1 MYHVYKT
8 SVSNVSEERAA
19 LVHPRFQSSCG
30 DLVFFTARRKIKEVC
45 QSFPTLLFHLNTI
58 HVLVAAVLT
67 WHARPLPCQTLHLY
81 RLRSALLER
90 WFQTNPPVPVEKQSV
105 FTRFTAGLTD
115 MTVEG
120 NCTFFFFYSHKNTQS
135 SSWCWSSVEMSNLPY
150 LAPTKIHTCHT
161 SALNRCR
168 SRQNLP
174 SPWGS
179 QSNLKSRWMARKF
192 WDLILRLQA
201 RCSTVQ
207 T

>member
-1 MYHVYKT
+1 MCLSAPFRTLVVLPATGPDFSSACKNLQVSLTVWTVVHLFNNTNKKRGHCIVYRVYKT

-120 NCTFFFFYSHKNTQS
+120 NCTFFFFLQS
-135 SSWCWSSVEMSNLPY
+135 
-150 LAPTKIHTCHT
+150 
-161 SALNRCR
+161 
-168 SRQNLP
+168 
-174 SPWGS
+174 
-179 QSNLKSRWMARKF
+179 
-192 WDLILRLQA
+192 
-201 RCSTVQ
+201 
-207 T
+207 